1 MAFKLFIDGGL
12 ERGRPT
18 PLKLFFT
25 KCYNYIAFLF
35 LTIGTDFNFFFF
47 LVDKK
52 REYYIIIYKRVYTAK
67 GSLSLK
73 GHGLLVSR
81 FSISYTKGTNT
92 KVGQIS

>member
-12 ERGRPT
+12 ERGTPT

-35 LTIGTDFNFFFF
+35 L
-47 LVDKK
+47 VDKK
-52 REYYIIIYKRVYTAK
+52 GEYHIIIYIRVYTAK

-92 KVGQIS
+92 KVG